1 MVGPLVLSTKSRR
14 LGTYGTKPRQQPPS
28 AWQASFSLDYSNL
41 PVLAKLPS
49 ALFDLE
55 QLVKCYLALIEC

>member
-1 MVGPLVLSTKSRR
+1 MVGPLLLSVESRR

-28 AWQASFSLDYSNL
+28 VWQKSFSLDYPDL

-49 ALFDLE
+49 ALFNME
-55 QLVKCYLALIEC
+55 QPVECYLALVEC